1 MENLPIKITRV
12 RGRLTFYFGFCFVAL
27 FSTALLAQ
35 NTNIKITQIY
45 YNGGVDGDASFANDF
60 IELYNDSDQ
69 DVDFNGEYAL
79 AIASFWQKILTGTIK
94 ARSFYLIQYASG
106 FSGGAQLPTPDF
118 TGDQGQDIGG
128 TRWVLF
134 YYQAGGFFDNPTVID
149 DVDFRADA
157 ISRAPTT
164 DSSTLAVLRKKSG
177 GSWQDTGAHAS
188 DFQLATPFPRN
199 SAYIAKTTPTLN
211 WGTLTNIVYP
221 ATLSTNQLS
230 ATSSA
235 PGAFV
240 YTLTSG
246 TNISTNTILNAGT
259 NKLVASFT
267 PTDTNAYN
275 TPAPIT
281 NTLVVNKGAPII
293 TWISPVAITYGT
305 ALSGTQNNATSTVAG
320 GYSYNPTNGSLL
332 NAGTSSLV
340 VTFTPSDTNN
350 YISPILK
357 TNTITVNK
365 ANQTITFG
373 PLSEKVVGDAAF
385 SLSASGGGSGN
396 AVTFASSDSNVATIS
411 SATVTVIG
419 KGTSSITASQAGNSN
434 WSAATNVI
442 QALTVKSR
450 FAAWSGTETMTTQS
464 VVLYAIGGASNTTA
478 TAARPSSAVSGSNLT
493 LTAIVRTN
501 DPKLTVVGEASTNLT
516 AWTNSVTTSNSP
528 DTNGVPLNHVRKTF
542 SVPQAS
548 DGRKFLR
555 LKATLSP

>member
-1 MENLPIKITRV
+1 MQQGPIKVTRV
-12 RGRLTFYFGFCFVAL
+12 RGKLPFYFGFCFVAF

-35 NTNIKITQIY
+35 NTNIKITQVY
-45 YNGGVDGDASFANDF
+45 YNGGVDENASFSNDF

-69 DVDFNGEYAL
+69 DVNFNGEYAL

-94 ARSFYLIQYASG
+94 ARSFYLIEYASG

-118 TGDQGQDIGG
+118 TGDQGQNIDG

-134 YYQAGGFFDNPTVID
+134 YYQVGGFFDNPTVID

-164 DSSTLAVLRKKSG
+164 GSSTLAVLRKKSG

-235 PGAFV
+235 PGVFV

-320 GYSYNPTNGSLL
+320 GYTYNPTNGSVL

-340 VTFTPSDTNN
+340 VTFTPSDTNYN
-350 YISPILK
+350 SPVLK

-385 SLSASGGGSGN
+385 NLSASGGGSGN
-396 AVTFASSDSNVATIS
+396 AITFASSDSSVATIS
-411 SATVTVIG
+411 GSSVTVVG

-434 WSAATNVI
+434 WNAATNVV
-442 QALTVKSR
+442 QALIVKSR

-464 VVLYAIGGASNTTA
+464 VGLYAIGGASNSSSTPSRTT
-478 TAARPSSAVSGSNLT
+478 SAVSGGNLT

-501 DPKLTVVGEASTNLT
+501 DPKLKVEGETSADLIAWTTNAVTSTN
-516 AWTNSVTTSNSP
+516 TTDQTGV
-528 DTNGVPLNHVRKTF
+528 DTGHARKTF
-542 SVPQAS
+542 SVPQSS
-548 DGRKFLR
+548 DGKKFLR